1 MSDRMP
7 LAKEALKHKMIPDD
21 TVLFDIQ
28 VARDLMPSDIGID
41 FSKVG
46 PVRLPYPTIFMEYQE
61 PMLARNPDADMP
73 TKVGFLITESDD
85 HSSIVMRAY
94 FLFRDDGAM
103 NDVITLEYKIDEK
116 GFLTY
121 GKNTEDGNWKAA
133 IDNGKGSVEAFVH
146 WSSELGWSIET
157 IKDFTP
163 IVAALAR
170 VCLTALGLIN
180 CRNVKLWD
188 GGRIRQARSGTEKRR
203 GTPATELRYSTIIL
217 PGSGSERVGTGP
229 GSHHRASAVHR
240 VRGHFKT
247 YTADAPLMGR
257 HVGTYW
263 WGWNIR
269 GSIESGV
276 VESDYS
282 FGKRAAG

>member
-7 LAKEALKHKMIPDD
+7 LAKAALKNKMIPDD

-28 VARDLMPSDIGID
+28 VARDLMPPNIAID

-46 PVRLPYPTIFMEYQE
+46 PVRLPYPTIFMEYRE
-61 PMLARNPDADMP
+61 PMLVKQNDADFP
-73 TKVGFLITESDD
+73 SKVGFLITESDD
-85 HSSIVMRAY
+85 HRSLYMKAH
-94 FLFRDDGAM
+94 FLFDNDGAM
-103 NDVITLEYKIDEK
+103 NDVIELEYKIDEN
-116 GFLTY
+116 GFLIY
-121 GKNTEDGNWKAA
+121 GRDTDGGNWKAA
-133 IDNGKGSVEAFVH
+133 VDNGNNSVEAFVY
-146 WSSELGWSIET
+146 WSDDLGWSLET
-157 IKDFTP
+157 IRDFTP

-170 VCLTALGLIN
+170 ACLTALGLIN

-188 GGRIRQARSGTEKRR
+188 GGRIRQARSGADKRR
-203 GTPATELRYSTIIL
+203 GIPAKEIRYSTIIL
-217 PGSGSERVGTGP
+217 PGGGSERVGTGS
-229 GSHHRASAVHR
+229 GTHHRASAVHR

-269 GSIESGV
+269 GSVESGV
-276 VESDYS
+276 VESDYTL
-282 FGKRAAG
+282 GRDTA

>member
-7 LAKEALKHKMIPDD
+7 LARSAIKHGMIPDD

-28 VARDLMPSDIGID
+28 VARDLMPRDIGID

-61 PMLARNPDADMP
+61 PMLYNPSDIEMP
-73 TKVGFLITESDD
+73 TKVGFFITESDD
-85 HSSIVMRAY
+85 HRSIFLTAH
-94 FLFRDDGAM
+94 FLFPDEGAL
-103 NDVITLEYKIDEK
+103 NDVVTLEYKIDEN
-116 GFLTY
+116 GFLVY
-121 GKNTEDGNWKAA
+121 GTNTEGGKWKAA
-133 IDNGKGSVEAFVH
+133 VDNGKGSVEAFVH
-146 WSSELGWSIET
+146 WSDDLGWSIES
-157 IKDFTP
+157 IEQFSP

-180 CRNVKLWD
+180 CRNVTLWNE
-188 GGRIRQARSGTEKRR
+188 GRIRQARSGSEKRR
-203 GTPATELRYSTIIL
+203 GIPAKEIRYSTIVL
-217 PGSGSERVGTGP
+217 PGGGSERVGTG
-229 GSHHRASAVHR
+229 GGTHHRASAVHR

-247 YTADAPLMGR
+247 YTADAPLMGK

-276 VESDYS
+276 VESDYTL
-282 FGKRAAG
+282 GRDTA

>member
-7 LAKEALKHKMIPDD
+7 LAKTALKLKMIPDD

-28 VARDLMPSDIGID
+28 VARDIMPTDIGID
-41 FSKVG
+41 FDKIG
-46 PVRLPYPTIFMEYQE
+46 PVRLPYPTMFMEYHE
-61 PMLARNPDADMP
+61 PMLSNPADPDMP
-73 TKVGFLITESDD
+73 TKIGFLITESDD
-85 HSSIVMRAY
+85 HRSILMRAY
-94 FLFRDDGAM
+94 FLFQSDGAL
-103 NDVITLEYKIDEK
+103 NDVITLEYTIDEN
-116 GFLTY
+116 GFLVYST
-121 GKNTEDGNWKAA
+121 GAEDGNWKAA
-133 IDNGKGSVEAFVH
+133 VDNGKGGVEVLAH
-146 WSSELGWSIET
+146 WDDDLSWGLEN

-180 CRNVKLWD
+180 CRNVTVWD
-188 GGRIRQARSGTEKRR
+188 GGRIRQGRSGSEKRR
-203 GTPATELRYSTIIL
+203 GIPATELRYSTIIL
-217 PGSGSERVGTGP
+217 PGGGSERVGTGP
-229 GSHHRASAVHR
+229 SSHHRASAVHR

-276 VESDYS
+276 VESDYTL
-282 FGKRAAG
+282 GRDTA